1 MTEIDKLFDENNNE
15 NIYLYNKKGEQV
27 EFEQIALIPIKDTL
41 YVILKPVRP
50 IEGLGEDE
58 GLVFEVKADENE
70 SEYLS
75 LVTDESVIDAVFDIY
90 DKLIEE
96 QGDEVYE

>member
-70 SEYLS
+70 TEYLS

>member
-58 GLVFEVKADENE
+58 GLVFEVKTDENE
-70 SEYLS
+70 TEYLS